1 MKTEVVENFPE
12 YMVYYAVYGEPGY
25 DVTDED
31 IQLFEE
37 WRERNGYG
45 WCYGLDSDENEYV
58 EKSFDSHPAFG
69 LPCDTVP
76 VVFEKIQS
84 SRRPVKSSKTVTY
97 DVSVRPWGG
106 MTVERLKDLGFKDA
120 NSNSYDN
127 VAFTY
132 TTDEPSSVAYKKL
145 RKLIEDDNELGSIVM
160 FEEQIIKNSR
170 KAIKSSTGNIH
181 CVYVSDIPVSSWNKE
196 LALSAIKNNVTN
208 YGYYEY
214 NGRKGCC
221 IVGDFDDIYNFIE
234 SNGYTVDEDYIY
246 HWKEFNWDSAKK
258 LDKQY
263 TGQDYFDR
271 QIKSS
276 IYDIQHC
283 SFCSSGDNV
292 NTVEYFLK
300 KYGFEDIDYSCDI
313 LDIDPLEE
321 VCEDCFKSWLPE
333 LNNRTYSEYEDVSGI
348 DTRTGEPFGRI
359 GSSRHIKSSRKIS
372 SAVDGGW
379 EVDSSDVP
387 EALDLFVEYYG
398 EDYALESIAKAM
410 SSDTLEENIDW
421 IARQWG
427 FGEELED
434 YNDAWD
440 KYEYAKEV
448 MGISELFNN
457 LTQAAGYD
465 ELAEDLA
472 FIFRME
478 DFSPW
483 DKYDN
488 DDEDGDEVSD
498 EEMYSDIDW
507 RMDSDLSSN
516 LTYCD
521 IEDPTQFILDKY
533 LAKGGEF
540 YPKDKYSDA
549 MISDKDIFDEVVNYW
564 KDISAQYV
572 EYWENDDDPKDFKD
586 WLAEHYPS
594 EKITSSRKPVK
605 SSIYDLPDL
614 PEDFHG
620 EQFVIGRSEDNRCKI
635 WKNLSKRCVF
645 VTVSGIPKGSV
656 TFGDHNYDN
665 KIMQWVNDYDI
676 NLEYS
681 TGFPSQEIKSARYI
695 ATDPSTGEVLGSA
708 DTYEEAVNEW
718 GEDVTI
724 TDSEVS
730 KGEENMETG
739 LFSSKKSET
748 TKQTI
753 TRLLS
758 SVISG
763 EMTEDEAAEEIAQA
777 NDVNIGYAK
786 QIFSEY
792 MNDKE
797 RYLTSGMLEIGEAL
811 NVDFD
816 PDGNLD
822 TWFVD
827 FAGEED
833 KPSVTLGGEL
843 VKAAKLIIRAFRDD
857 GEKIGWGY
865 AMETLNP
872 AARFIIDNTDFGGN
886 DELKSMIEGDVPD
899 DNGYEKWVNNFEE
912 DFANYLRDHSELFEK
927 LNHTSFTDA
936 ATESDE
942 YTSVDEFFVEDDEG
956 NQYWFQSDSNG
967 WSCVDISY
975 DTTPEYNEGDVI
987 TAEDYIFDNID
998 FNEEFGEFMEAPF
1011 EYSWE
1016 DGDGESVRISNVRLM
1031 NGLYEIDDYISNDE
1045 LMELVNGTV
1054 YDRDGNQLKARDI
1067 F

>member
-25 DVTDED
+25 DITDED

-45 WCYGLDSDENEYV
+45 WCYGTDSDENEYV
-58 EKSFDSHPAFG
+58 EKSFNSHPAFG

-84 SRRPVKSSKTVTY
+84 SRRPVKSSVDSYDETY
-97 DVSVRPWGG
+97 DELVSMSGNGVNSSRKPIKSAMSEELEQALADLGDAESDFELVGLVQNILDTHGMSEKYHDFCEELDKVESWKGMGDVAEKYIRMAIKSSRRPVKSSIEDACDDISDK
-106 MTVERLKDLGFKDA
+106 VEYYCGLNDSGTKLNAEQLKDLKEAVRTLYVCG
-120 NSNSYDN
+120 
-127 VAFTY
+127 
-132 TTDEPSSVAYKKL
+132 AYPQIWMWGMKT
-145 RKLIEDDNELGSIVM
+145 LGEYGMNLDS
-160 FEEQIIKNSR
+160 SR
-170 KAIKSSTGNIH
+170 KAIKSSTGTLQ

-208 YGYYEY
+208 YGYYDY

-221 IVGDFDDIYNFIE
+221 IVGDFEDIYNFIE

-246 HWKEFNWDSAKK
+246 HWKEFDWDSAKK
-258 LDKQY
+258 LDKRY
-263 TGQDYFDR
+263 TGQEHFDR
-271 QIKSS
+271 QIKSA
-276 IYDIQHC
+276 
-283 SFCSSGDNV
+283 N
-292 NTVEYFLK
+292 
-300 KYGFEDIDYSCDI
+300 
-313 LDIDPLEE
+313 
-321 VCEDCFKSWLPE
+321 
-333 LNNRTYSEYEDVSGI
+333 
-348 DTRTGEPFGRI
+348 
-359 GSSRHIKSSRKIS
+359 
-372 SAVDGGW
+372 
-379 EVDSSDVP
+379 
-387 EALDLFVEYYG
+387 
-398 EDYALESIAKAM
+398 
-410 SSDTLEENIDW
+410 
-421 IARQWG
+421 
-427 FGEELED
+427 
-434 YNDAWD
+434 
-440 KYEYAKEV
+440 
-448 MGISELFNN
+448 
-457 LTQAAGYD
+457 
-465 ELAEDLA
+465 
-472 FIFRME
+472 
-478 DFSPW
+478 
-483 DKYDN
+483 
-488 DDEDGDEVSD
+488 
-498 EEMYSDIDW
+498 
-507 RMDSDLSSN
+507 
-516 LTYCD
+516 
-521 IEDPTQFILDKY
+521 
-533 LAKGGEF
+533 
-540 YPKDKYSDA
+540 
-549 MISDKDIFDEVVNYW
+549 
-564 KDISAQYV
+564 
-572 EYWENDDDPKDFKD
+572 
-586 WLAEHYPS
+586 
-594 EKITSSRKPVK
+594 
-605 SSIYDLPDL
+605 L
-614 PEDFHG
+614 PEDFNERVERG
-620 EQFVIGRSEDNRCKI
+620 KRIIDDYFTSGREPRSEDDM
-635 WKNLSKRCVF
+635 WS
-645 VTVSGIPKGSV
+645 VSTAMNYMGYGRRLKGKSDDGE
-656 TFGDHNYDN
+656 TFYYVNPDEVNTQLENIFKSYVKETYPDRTFDNYHYEN
-665 KIMQWVNDYDI
+665 GKWV
-676 NLEYS
+676 
-681 TGFPSQEIKSARYI
+681 KSARYI
-695 ATDPSTGEVLGSA
+695 ATDPQSGEVLGSA

-724 TDSEVS
+724 TDSEVAE
-730 KGEENMETG
+730 GEEMDTG
-739 LFSSKKSET
+739 LFSNRQIKSEMTSRQYQNAIDKAAKMIVEGERDIDKICKKTGLDEDDVQAIIDEQEEMESAFSSKKVIKSSNLPEEVYYIVVNGSRQYYEDYDEADDNLETLRAIGKGKVDGVYTETNPDEIYELYEVGYIGNSRKSET

-797 RYLTSGMLEIGEAL
+797 RYLTSGMLELGEAL

-827 FAGEED
+827 FAGEDD
-833 KPSVTLGGEL
+833 KPAPTLGGEL

-912 DFANYLRDHSELFEK
+912 DFADYLRDHSELFEK
-927 LNHTSFTDA
+927 LNHASFMDA

-956 NQYWFQSDSNG
+956 NQYWFQHDSSG
-967 WSCVDISY
+967 WTCVDISY
-975 DTTPEYNEGDVI
+975 DTTPDYSEGDVI
-987 TAEDYIFDNID
+987 TAEDYMFDNID

-1054 YDRDGNQLKARDI
+1054 YDRDGNQLKAKDI